1 MKAFNS
7 LLVAKRWLKEYQ
19 VHVGEFDDN
28 STIQQPDIYQPS
40 EVEISTVQPA
50 SILNNTLSKNQ
61 KYRKMLSLSQKL
73 AVLAS
78 NTGMPEFRQKYSDIE
93 KLISYWENNVYIMH
107 WFQLLTLVIL

>member
-50 SILNNTLSKNQ
+50 
-61 KYRKMLSLSQKL
+61 
-73 AVLAS
+73 
-78 NTGMPEFRQKYSDIE
+78 IE
-93 KLISYWENNVYIMH
+93 KPEVPQNVVPFTKACSIS
-107 WFQLLTLVIL
+107 FQYRNA